1 MNTGLFTP
9 SATMAQQLETAAQI
23 AGEKI
28 WRMPLVE
35 PYALSTILQS
45 GNSFD
50 HHINMSGFLFHNDQ
64 DMFCG

>member
-35 PYALSTILQS
+35 PYALPTIL
-45 GNSFD
+45 
-50 HHINMSGFLFHNDQ
+50 
-64 DMFCG
+64 